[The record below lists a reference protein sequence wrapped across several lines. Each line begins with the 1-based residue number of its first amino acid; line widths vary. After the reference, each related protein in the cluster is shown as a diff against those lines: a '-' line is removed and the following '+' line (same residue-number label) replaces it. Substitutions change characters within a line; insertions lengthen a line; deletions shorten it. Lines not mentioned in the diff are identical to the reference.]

1 MAPRHLYGVK
11 PLNYKISIR
20 EENGMYPYNG
30 VLIKAFK
37 DFDTA
42 AKSPKRTKIMYH
54 QRPKNQQL

>member
-11 PLNYKISIR
+11 HLNYKISIG

-42 AKSPKRTKIMYH
+42 SKSPKRAKIMYH
-54 QRPKNQQL
+54 QRP